1 MAGWLIMWQSFMPM
15 SQAKDNRIPMK
26 KIMLIASSLL
36 IIAAITAGAI
46 TFLRTSYIV
55 PVIMYHSIDN
65 NDKTTKLSVSPESF
79 ARQMKFLYDH
89 NYNVVGLDKVVL
101 YIQKKEKVP
110 PRTVAITF
118 DDGLY
123 NNYENAYPVLKK
135 YGIPATM
142 FVIIKKI
149 GDPGYLG
156 WKEIKE
162 MADSGVV
169 TIGSHTVSHLWLPA
183 MGSKQLAYELQ
194 ASKETLGKGVGKEV
208 GIMCY
213 PIGAHDERVERFTKN
228 AGYACAVATN
238 PGHSAPSDDIYAI
251 KRIKISRTS
260 DNLFAFWVET
270 SGYYTWIKEHR
281 DDD

>member
-1 MAGWLIMWQSFMPM
+1 
-15 SQAKDNRIPMK
+15 MK
-26 KIMLIASSLL
+26 KIILIASILL
-36 IIAAITAGAI
+36 ITVIAAGAI
-46 TFLRTSYIV
+46 TFLRTSYNV
-55 PVIMYHSIDN
+55 PVLMYHSVDN
-65 NDKTTKLSVSPESF
+65 NDKITKLSVSPESF
-79 ARQMKFLYDH
+79 ARQMKFLHDH
-89 NYNVVGLDKVVL
+89 HYNVVGLDKVVS

-142 FVIIKKI
+142 FIIVKKI
-149 GDPGYLG
+149 GQSGYMD
-156 WKEIKE
+156 WKEIRE
-162 MADSGVV
+162 IADSGVI

-183 MGSKQLAYELQ
+183 MGTKELAYELQ
-194 ASKETLGKGVGKEV
+194 ASKETLEKGVGKEV
-208 GIMCY
+208 SIICY
-213 PIGAHDERVERFTKN
+213 PIGAHNERVERFSKE
-228 AGYACAVATN
+228 AGYTCAVATN
-238 PGHSAPSDDIYAI
+238 PGHSAPSDDIFAI

-260 DNLFAFWVET
+260 DSLFAFWVET